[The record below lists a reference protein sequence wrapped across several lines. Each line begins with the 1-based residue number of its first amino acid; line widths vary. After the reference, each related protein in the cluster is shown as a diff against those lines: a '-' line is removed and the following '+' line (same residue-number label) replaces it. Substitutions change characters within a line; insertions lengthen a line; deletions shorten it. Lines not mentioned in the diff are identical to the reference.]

1 MKFNKIVALAFAAV
15 LGFGAQTAN
24 AQSLSPSTKWHWDKG
39 TIVVETPARPAGQ
52 KNVLGLKLPKY
63 KTVRIGLVGLGM
75 RGPGA
80 VNNFCVLP
88 GVEIVALCD
97 FVEARA
103 VAQNEKLRK
112 RGLPPAAIYSGE
124 NGYKELCARPD
135 IDLVYIATDWA
146 HHFPVAECALQNGKN
161 VADEV
166 PSAMNLEECWK
177 LVDLSEKMQ
186 KNCMILENCC
196 YDWFEMRTLNMA
208 QHGVFGEI
216 LRAQGAYIHNLDDF
230 WDYYWKN
237 PDGSDPEQL
246 GWRLKYNRENRG
258 DVYATHGLGPVAQA
272 LDIHRGDRMTT
283 LVAMDTKSV
292 HGKELVEKKTGK
304 PCNDFRNGDHTTTL
318 IRTANHKVIE
328 LQHDVMNPQPYSRLY
343 QLTGTKG
350 FANKYPVE
358 GYAVDAS
365 QLKSAGHQPQVDNL
379 SSHSFMPE
387 AEKAALEK
395 QYEHPILAK
404 FGKLAKEVGDHGG
417 MDFIMCA
424 RLIYCLQH
432 GLPLDMDV
440 YDLAEWCCVAE
451 LGALSMDNN
460 CASVT
465 FPDFTRGHWN
475 DVKGYKHKYASAE
488 EEAAVEA
495 SSKAWTA
502 AWKAA
507 GEKNNLWKLFDAMTK
522 ADAKNKAKATKAY
535 AKALAKTRAAAA
547 KAL

>member
-39 TIVVETPARPAGQ
+39 TMVVETPARPAGQ

-80 VNNFCVLP
+80 VDNFCVLP

-365 QLKSAGHQPQVDNL
+365 QLKNAGHQPQVDNL
-379 SSHSFMPE
+379 SSHSFMPD

-404 FGKLAKEVGDHGG
+404 FGKLAKEVGGHGG

-440 YDLAEWCCVAE
+440 YDLAEWCCIAE

-465 FPDFTRGHWN
+465 FPDFTRGHWD
-475 DVKGYKHKYASAE
+475 DVKGYKHEYASAE

-535 AKALAKTRAAAA
+535 EKALAKARAAAA